1 MALPPSDPKRHR
13 RQQLRRAL
21 IGWIGGGAVLALF
34 VLAVALGGN
43 DDNGEPETIPA
54 HSAGLFDYHMTAE
67 QYEHLDTGM
76 TEDEVLG
83 DLGKIGLP
91 ESQTKLIFIELF
103 PPHDESLVCSYWQ
116 ISDEIATI
124 ARLCF
129 ARVDGGLRQKLE
141 RDLSGGIAGEETV
154 RA

>member
-34 VLAVALGGN
+34 VLAIVLGS
-43 DDNGEPETIPA
+43 DDHRDEPEPTAA

-67 QYEHLDTGM
+67 EFGHLHNGM
-76 TEDEVLG
+76 SEDEVLG
-83 DLGKIGLP
+83 ELGKIGLP
-91 ESQTKLIFIELF
+91 EAQTKLIFIELF
-103 PPHDESLVCSYWQ
+103 PPHDESLVCSYWE
-116 ISDEIATI
+116 ISDEAATI

-129 ARVDGGLRQKLE
+129 SREDSALRQKLE
-141 RDLSGGIAGEETV
+141 RDLSGGVEGEQSV